1 MLSYFITEIVEDE
14 KICDWSVLTERIN
27 LVDLRNIKERP
38 GLIQLSMILNTENN
52 RWNSR
57 YCSNDIFRK

>member
-1 MLSYFITEIVEDE
+1 MFCRYVVLFHKSYVEDE
-14 KICDWSVLTERIN
+14 KIFDWSVLTERIN
-27 LVDLRNIKERP
+27 LVDKERP
-38 GLIQLSMILNTENN
+38 GLIPFSTIFNTENN